1 MTVVVVV
8 VVVVSI
14 IAWKMSVSAF
24 RAASVNNGTAAAVFL
39 TLALKGCSC
48 RLIPVHPQYAHWHYN
63 GKVDVTISGA
73 FN

>member
-1 MTVVVVV
+1 MTVV

-48 RLIPVHPQYAHWHYN
+48 QLIPVHPQYAQEVEIDMPNLTYIFS
-63 GKVDVTISGA
+63 V
-73 FN
+73 